1 MNKLIIIGTICL
13 VLLAYASAQQQ
24 FGQQFPNNQNNPF
37 PNNQNNPFSNN
48 GQPQFPDINQIC
60 KDGNCKTDSRFAGE
74 SETIDSNGN
83 KVHKTRVCNN
93 GNCYDKTVKS
103 GAISVTSSII
113 LVTSITLGVI
123 YFK

>member
-1 MNKLIIIGTICL
+1 MNKLITIGSICL

-24 FGQQFPNNQNNPF
+24 QFGQQFPNNQNN
-37 PNNQNNPFSNN
+37 NPFSNN
-48 GQPQFPDINQIC
+48 GQQYPQFPQFPDVNQMC

-74 SETIDSNGN
+74 SESIDAYGN
-83 KVHKTRVCNN
+83 KIHTSRVCNN

-103 GAISVTSSII
+103 GAISLTSTII
-113 LVTSITLGVI
+113 LVTSAALGVI